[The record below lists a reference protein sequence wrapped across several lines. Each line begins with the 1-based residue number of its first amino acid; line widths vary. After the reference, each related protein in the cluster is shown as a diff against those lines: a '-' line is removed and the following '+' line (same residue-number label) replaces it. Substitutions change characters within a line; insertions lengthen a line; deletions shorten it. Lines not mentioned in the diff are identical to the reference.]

1 MDPGMTAIVG
11 DRLGDVVGP
20 ASASGLRQRA

>member
-1 MDPGMTAIVG
+1 MDLRMLAMVG
-11 DRLGDVVGP
+11 DRRADGVGP